1 MFCTDISSPIYLI
14 FNSDIPGYLYYFH
27 LPASIIALL
36 LGIFIFIK
44 KPELLIS
51 KILLYLSIT
60 FSAWSFFSLITWS
73 NIDSRIIMFSWS
85 LNGILYALI
94 LFFTFRFFYLLL
106 FKNDLSIKLKYLF
119 LTFFLPIIL
128 LAPTKYNLTSFDFI
142 NCESMENLFYF
153 NYIYVL
159 SLLICIYILVL
170 SFKLY
175 KKNILDRKEIVF
187 ESLGVILFLILFFGT
202 GFLGSYTDYYLI
214 DPIGLFGMTI
224 FMAFLTYLIV
234 RFKAFDIKLIGSQA
248 LVVGIVILIGSQFF
262 FIESNINKVL
272 TAITLVISVVM
283 GILIIRS
290 VKKEIEL
297 REMIEL
303 LVGNL
308 ERANSNLKH
317 INIDLDKANEKLK
330 ELDQLK
336 TEFVGLAT
344 HQIRGPLTAIK
355 GYLSMILEGDYGKIS
370 KSIEDSLRIIFSS
383 AESLSVVVSDFL
395 NVSRIEQ
402 GQMKY
407 NMENCDLGELVIE
420 VIKELKPNTDSRGL
434 ELKTDIPIEPFIVH
448 IDKEKIKQVINNLID
463 NSSKYTKE
471 GGINVSL
478 QKTNSSKILL
488 SIKDTGVGISKDT
501 LPHLF
506 EKFSRA
512 KDAFKT
518 NILGTGLGLYVAKK
532 MMEAHKG
539 RVWAESE
546 GEGKGS
552 QFYVEFEG
560 VK

>member
-1 MFCTDISSPIYLI
+1 MFCEP
-14 FNSDIPGYLYYFH
+14 FSDLSFLVFTNQVPHLLYYSH
-27 LPASIIALL
+27 IPAAIIALL
-36 LGIFIFIK
+36 LGIVVYYKNRGILSK
-44 KPELLIS
+44 LL
-51 KILLYLSIT
+51 LFLSVI
-60 FSAWSFFSLITWS
+60 FSLWVSLNLLVWT
-73 NIDSRIIMFSWS
+73 NPDSRILMFLWS
-85 LNGILYALI
+85 LFGILSS
-94 LFFTFRFFYLLL
+94 LL
-106 FKNDLSIKLKYLF
+106 FISCIYFVYVYINKKDVSIKLKLVWLALLLPILLF
-119 LTFFLPIIL
+119 IGKGLINFDIVNCEALENNIYMNYYYFLGLLSFAWIVIFSIYKYFKTKEKEEKIQIIL
-128 LAPTKYNLTSFDFI
+128 L
-142 NCESMENLFYF
+142 
-153 NYIYVL
+153 L
-159 SLLICIYILVL
+159 SGI
-170 SFKLY
+170 S
-175 KKNILDRKEIVF
+175 
-187 ESLGVILFLILFFGT
+187 LFLISFFIT
-202 GFLGSYTDYYLI
+202 GYFASLWDNFELEQY
-214 DPIGLFGMTI
+214 GLFGMTF
-224 FMAFLTYLIV
+224 FMAFLAYLIV

-262 FIESNINKVL
+262 FIGNNTNRIL

-283 GILIIRS
+283 GFLIVRS
-290 VKKEIEL
+290 VKKEVAL
-297 REMIEL
+297 RERIEL
-303 LVGNL
+303 LAGNL

-317 INIDLDKANEKLK
+317 INIDLDKANNKLK

-370 KSIEDSLRIIFSS
+370 KSIDESLRVIFSS

-395 NVSRIEQ
+395 NISRIEQ

-407 NMENCDLGELVIE
+407 NMEDCDIRELVVE
-420 VIKELKPNTDSRGL
+420 VIKELKPNTESRGL
-434 ELKTDIPIEPFIVH
+434 ELKADIPDEPFIVH

-478 QKTNSSKILL
+478 QKKDNSKILL
-488 SIKDTGVGISKDT
+488 AIKDTGVGISKDT

-552 QFYVEFEG
+552 QFYVEFEA

>member
-1 MFCTDISSPIYLI
+1 MNCIDFIKTSFFI
-14 FNSDIPGYLYYFH
+14 FSGEVPQLLYYSH
-27 LPASIIALL
+27 LPAFFISIFVGIWVYLSARKSLEAKIFLIVSII
-36 LGIFIFIK
+36 
-44 KPELLIS
+44 
-51 KILLYLSIT
+51 
-60 FSAWSFFSLITWS
+60 FSALSLNNLITWTNS
-73 NIDSRIIMFSWS
+73 NSQIVSISWIFSIEFFNWLMF
-85 LNGILYALI
+85 LLAY
-94 LFFTFRFFYLLL
+94 FFYV
-106 FKNDLSIKLKYLF
+106 
-119 LTFFLPIIL
+119 
-128 LAPTKYNLTSFDFI
+128 FI
-142 NCESMENLFYF
+142 NKKDVEY
-153 NYIYVL
+153 YI
-159 SLLICIYILVL
+159 
-170 SFKLY
+170 KM
-175 KKNILDRKEIVF
+175 
-187 ESLGVILFLILFFGT
+187 
-202 GFLGSYTDYYLI
+202 
-214 DPIGLFGMTI
+214 IGLFLLFVSPFFILSNFGITNFDLNSCELVISNNYYLYQIFINIIAVLYIIFTFINNFLKVKTNRKENSLFFIATI
-224 FMAFLTYLIV
+224 IFVGFFLATWHLSSLFDIFIYEQVGYIGFVIFIATISYIIV

-248 LVVGIVILIGSQFF
+248 LIIGIVVLIGSQFF
-262 FIESNINKVL
+262 FIQNNTNRIL
-272 TAITLVISVVM
+272 TAITLVLSIAM
-283 GILIIRS
+283 GFLIVRS
-290 VKKEIEL
+290 VKKEIFL
-297 REMIEL
+297 RERIQT
-303 LVGNL
+303 LVENL

-355 GYLSMILEGDYGKIS
+355 GYLSMMLEGDYGKIP
-370 KSIEDSLRIIFSS
+370 KSIEDSLRVIFSS

-407 NMENCDLGELVIE
+407 NMEDCDVKELVIE
-420 VIKELKPNTDSRGL
+420 VIKELKPNTESRGL
-434 ELKTDIPIEPFIVH
+434 ELKADIPDEPFVVH

-463 NSSKYTKE
+463 NSSKYTKV
-471 GGINVSL
+471 GSINVSL
-478 QKTNSSKILL
+478 QKTDNSKILL
-488 SIKDTGVGISKDT
+488 AIKDTGVGISKET

-518 NILGTGLGLYVAKK
+518 NILGTGLGLYVARK